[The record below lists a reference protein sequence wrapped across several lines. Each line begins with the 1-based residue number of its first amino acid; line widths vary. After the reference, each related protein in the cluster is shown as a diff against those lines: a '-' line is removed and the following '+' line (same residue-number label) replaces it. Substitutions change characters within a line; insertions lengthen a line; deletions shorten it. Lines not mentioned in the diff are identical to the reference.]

1 MFQNDIENFSKAVNR
16 FTREDPTFKVR
27 VDDESKEV
35 ITYLL
40 LTILLFHQM
49 LVEPLEGFTGA
60 SDCYA
65 STC

>member
-40 LTILLFHQM
+40 LTILLFHPM
-49 LVEPLEGFTGA
+49 LVEPLEGFIGA

-65 STC
+65 SIC